1 MSEAKAYRKMVVVD
15 VYTESKKDGTT
26 VEGRLLG
33 LINDK
38 EFNAIVS
45 SKELQKKV
53 LTKETIPLTSITEN
67 YQNLEDYRMV
77 IAIKERDGTQ
87 FHPARLF
94 ISDKLGVVSFVQPE
108 GNCGFTDRSRAYI
121 MIEEKEVKNAEAS

>member
-1 MSEAKAYRKMVVVD
+1 MTEIKISKTMIVID
-15 VYTESKKDGTT
+15 VYTGEKEKQTS

-38 EFNAIVS
+38 EFNAIVA
-45 SKELQKKV
+45 SKQLQKKV
-53 LTKETIPLTSITEN
+53 LTKETIPLSSITKHH
-67 YQNLEDYRMV
+67 QNLEDYRV
-77 IAIKERDGTQ
+77 VVAARVRNDTQ

-108 GNCGFTDRSRAYI
+108 GNCGFTDRGQAYV
-121 MIEEKEVKNAEAS
+121 MIEEKEGTDA

>member
-1 MSEAKAYRKMVVVD
+1 MMDRTLKTIVVIDIYTGKSE
-15 VYTESKKDGTT
+15 TS

-38 EFNAIVS
+38 EFNAIVT

-53 LTKETIPLTSITEN
+53 LTKETISLSSITQH
-67 YQNLEDYRMV
+67 YQNLEDYRV
-77 IAIKERDGTQ
+77 VVAVRSRDGAQ

-94 ISDKLGVVSFVQPE
+94 ASDKLGVVSFVQPD
-108 GNCGFTDRSRAYI
+108 GNCGFTDRGQAYI
-121 MIEEKEVKNAEAS
+121 MIEEKEVANE

>member
-1 MSEAKAYRKMVVVD
+1 MTEIKASKAIVVID
-15 VYTESKKDGTT
+15 VYTSEKAEQTT

-45 SKELQKKV
+45 SKKLQKGV
-53 LTKETIPLTSITEN
+53 LTKATKSLSSITRH
-67 YQNLEDYRMV
+67 YQNLEDYRV
-77 IAIKERDGTQ
+77 VVAARARNGEQ

-94 ISDKLGVVSFVQPE
+94 ISDKLGVVSFVQPG
-108 GNCGFTDRSRAYI
+108 GNCGFTDRSQAYI
-121 MIEEKEVKNAEAS
+121 MIEEKEVANA